1 MVHGQFYQAFEQD
14 NAFLKVN
21 IGGLKKKVSQ
31 SILLEYPHSR
41 LGKLLC
47 CKTLEARIELCDD
60 YDFENDEF
68 YFDRSPVMF
77 RYILNFYSTGKLH
90 AIEGVC
96 ARSFALETEYWGIS
110 DAAIHSCCSYN
121 FHMSQA
127 NAEDR
132 DGDSDDL
139 SMVGQE
145 EVSPIHNQE
154 EFTNLLYG
162 SYRRQL
168 WLLLENPA
176 YSLASKVITAFSLTA
191 ILVSI
196 IIMGVNSLPEFRNE
210 EDAGLRSVETTC
222 IIFFTLEFLARMMVT
237 PSQKRFFL
245 NPLNIIDLISFTP
258 FYMTL
263 VVESIEENNTS
274 LKNIGKVVQVLRLL
288 RIFRILK
295 LARHSHGLKALG
307 TTFRHSYQEIGDL
320 VVFMAVG
327 IAIFGAL
334 IYSTEKEEQEAGLSS
349 IPMGWWW
356 ATVSMTTV
364 GFGDTYPVT
373 IVGKLVGGLCIIF
386 GLLMVTLPVTIIF
399 NRFSKCYRRE
409 QAIDATLWSQE
420 LKKTST
426 VNIRDVYAKRLHSF
440 MRIKASALKE
450 TSSPNN

>member
-1 MVHGQFYQAFEQD
+1 MVHGQFYQTFEQD
-14 NAFLKVN
+14 NAFLRVN

-47 CKTLEARIELCDD
+47 CNTLEARIELCDD

-77 RYILNFYSTGKLH
+77 RYVLNFYCTGKLH

-96 ARSFALETEYWGIS
+96 ATSFALETEYWGIS
-110 DAAIHSCCSYN
+110 DARIHSCCSYKY
-121 FHMSQA
+121 HVSQA
-127 NAEDR
+127 NAEER
-132 DGDSDDL
+132 DGESDDL
-139 SMVGQE
+139 SIVGQE
-145 EVSPIHNQE
+145 DLSPIHKQE
-154 EFTNLLYG
+154 EFTDLLYG
-162 SYRRQL
+162 NYRRQL

-191 ILVSI
+191 ITVSI
-196 IIMGVNSLPEFRNE
+196 IIMGVNSMPEFRNE

-222 IIFFTLEFLARMMVT
+222 IIFFTVEFLARMMVT

-258 FYMTL
+258 FYVTL
-263 VVESIEENNTS
+263 VVESIEENSTS
-274 LKNIGKVVQVLRLL
+274 LQNIGKVVQVLRLL

-295 LARHSHGLKALG
+295 LARHSNGLKALG
-307 TTFRHSYQEIGDL
+307 TTFTHSYRELGDF
-320 VVFMAVG
+320 VTFMVVG
-327 IAIFGAL
+327 IAVFGAL
-334 IYSTEKEEQEAGLSS
+334 IYATEKEEQEASLCT

-356 ATVSMTTV
+356 ATVSLTTV

-373 IVGKLVGGLCIIF
+373 IVGKLVAALCIIF
-386 GLLMVTLPVTIIF
+386 GLLMVSLPIKIIF
-399 NRFSKCYRRE
+399 TRFSKYYHRE
-409 QAIDATLWSQE
+409 RVIDAALWSQE
-420 LKKTST
+420 LKKHST
-426 VNIRDVYAKRLHSF
+426 VNIRDVYVKRLHYF
-440 MRIKASALKE
+440 MRIKASALNE

>member
-1 MVHGQFYQAFEQD
+1 
-14 NAFLKVN
+14 
-21 IGGLKKKVSQ
+21 
-31 SILLEYPHSR
+31 
-41 LGKLLC
+41 
-47 CKTLEARIELCDD
+47 
-60 YDFENDEF
+60 
-68 YFDRSPVMF
+68 
-77 RYILNFYSTGKLH
+77 
-90 AIEGVC
+90 
-96 ARSFALETEYWGIS
+96 
-110 DAAIHSCCSYN
+110 
-121 FHMSQA
+121 
-127 NAEDR
+127 
-132 DGDSDDL
+132 
-139 SMVGQE
+139 MVGQE

-409 QAIDATLWSQE
+409 QAIDATLCSQE